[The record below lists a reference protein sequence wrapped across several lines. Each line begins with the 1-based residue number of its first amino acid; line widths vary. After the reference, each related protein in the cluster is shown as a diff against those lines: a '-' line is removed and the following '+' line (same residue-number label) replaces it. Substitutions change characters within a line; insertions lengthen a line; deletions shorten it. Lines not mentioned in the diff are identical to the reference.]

1 MYCPKCGKE
10 NADGSSFCQSCGE
23 SFAVPVQGSAP
34 TQSTP
39 PPYQGGPYQPL
50 VQGQAPRIPS
60 HLAWAIVSLL
70 FFFLIGGIVA
80 VVYASRVDSRLASGD
95 VAGAQEASNKAKT
108 WCVVSTVLFAVG
120 VVIVAIARLAN

>member
-1 MYCPKCGKE
+1 
-10 NADGSSFCQSCGE
+10 
-23 SFAVPVQGSAP
+23 V
-34 TQSTP
+34 
-39 PPYQGGPYQPL
+39 

-95 VAGAQEASNKAKT
+95 IAGAQEASNKAKT
-108 WCVVSTVLFAVG
+108 WCVVSTVLFVVG
-120 VVIVAIARLAN
+120 VVIVAIARLA